1 MEAHTPQELS
11 LSVAEKVIFSINVKD
26 VETDLIFLKVKKEIS
41 DLSIEIDNI
50 CSDIRAL
57 TEKVEIKNAIKPHV
71 MDLLLRIINYL

>member
-26 VETDLIFLKVKKEIS
+26 VETDFFLKVKKEIS

-50 CSDIRAL
+50 RSDIRAL
-57 TEKVEIKNAIKPHV
+57 TEKVEIQNAIKPHV